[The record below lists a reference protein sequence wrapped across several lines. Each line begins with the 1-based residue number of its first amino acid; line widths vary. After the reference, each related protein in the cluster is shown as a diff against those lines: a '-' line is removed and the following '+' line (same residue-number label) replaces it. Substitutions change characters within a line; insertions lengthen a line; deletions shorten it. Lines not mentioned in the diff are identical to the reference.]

1 MGAQRVVGLSTRG
14 RSSSL
19 HVESEEANHPG
30 SDTYDCEY
38 VALAEF
44 LDLTLV
50 TADAKLAKAFPR
62 RMSLLGA
69 G

>member
-1 MGAQRVVGLSTRG
+1 MIESMGCDSQE
-14 RSSSL
+14 SSSL

-50 TADAKLAKAFPR
+50 MADAKLAKAFPR

>member
-1 MGAQRVVGLSTRG
+1 
-14 RSSSL
+14 
-19 HVESEEANHPG
+19 
-30 SDTYDCEY
+30 